1 MRVILLGSVAALACG
16 SPGSGSV
23 ATPPTTHALSAPAL
37 SLPPT
42 REGALG
48 AELER
53 VWDSGLR
60 GECAPLL
67 LGDELVI
74 ALQPRV
80 VAEPDLSPRDYPGS
94 LATLDRRNGRILW
107 QKRLAGWL
115 VGCPVLTEGVV
126 VAADGTATLQ
136 AFDVRT
142 GDVLWSQYVAG
153 LWGGLAAAGT
163 RVFGSSSKE
172 AAIAL
177 DIRTG
182 RRVWTTPWTSPPT
195 TGPGHAPVWMGSTLY
210 ALASVG
216 AQGAAGS
223 WVDRSLLIALD
234 PSTGARRWER
244 LLDGSFNEPLL
255 HAWGSD
261 VYLVSDRPEL
271 VVLGAATG
279 ELREKR
285 PLGDPS
291 RGRAAMLFD
300 RGALYVSDLDA
311 QRIGRF
317 ELTSGREAAALPFL
331 SVPRRM
337 FARGEVLLVDGD
349 DGLHAFRLPSGE
361 PTWHLPTDQGSGPVL
376 WQGDVLYFPG
386 WAVALRA
393 HSLALKLALGRSSI
407 GVDEAL
413 ELRATFVNVRPNGEL
428 TLGAHLLEQN
438 LVRALEIR
446 DKDGHLLTL
455 REPAPPNAP
464 VRAREHYRTLA
475 AGREWTVTWSVPV
488 GPKPYVEGR
497 GFWVDGARPLASLP
511 PGEYEL
517 VAVYENAEDT
527 AAELDP
533 VYGPRVTTVP
543 GVWKGR
549 VRSDP
554 VPFRIVPPAADAA
567 LPEPSSASRRKKAAH
582 DVVDRAFGGK
592 LSEAERLCQS
602 EPHERREA
610 CIDAFLDEHK
620 NKLAE
625 RTERSLRWHGA
636 ARCVWGGAL

>member
-1 MRVILLGSVAALACG
+1 MRMEEARRVFLNAGVSKVRAILLASMATLACG
-16 SPGSGSV
+16 SPGPRSV
-23 ATPPTTHALSAPAL
+23 AAPPTTRALSVPAL
-37 SLPPT
+37 SLPST

-67 LGDELVI
+67 VGDDLVI
-74 ALQPRV
+74 ALQPQV
-80 VAEPDLSPRDYPGS
+80 VTEPALSPRDYPGS
-94 LATLDRRNGRILW
+94 LATLDRRDGRILW

-142 GDVLWSQYVAG
+142 GEVLWSEYVAG
-153 LWGGLAAAGT
+153 LWGGLAAAGA
-163 RVFGSSSKE
+163 RVFGSTRKE
-172 AAIAL
+172 AAIAF
-177 DIRTG
+177 DVRTG

-195 TGPGHAPVWMGSTLY
+195 TDPGHAPVWMGSTLY
-210 ALASVG
+210 AHASVG
-216 AQGAAGS
+216 AQSPAGN
-223 WVDRSLLIALD
+223 WVDRSLLVAID
-234 PSTGARRWER
+234 PSTGARRWEQ
-244 LLDGSFNEPLL
+244 LLDGIFNQPLL

-261 VYLVSDRPEL
+261 VYLVSDRVEL

-279 ELREKR
+279 ELRETR
-285 PLGDPS
+285 PLGEPS
-291 RGRAAMLFD
+291 RGRTAMLFD
-300 RGALYVSDLDA
+300 RGTLYASELEA
-311 QRIGRF
+311 QRVGRF
-317 ELTSGREAAALPFL
+317 ELTSGREAGALPFR

-337 FARGEVLLVDGD
+337 SAAGQALLVDGD

-361 PTWHLPTDQGSGPVL
+361 PAWRLPRDQGSGPVL

-393 HSLALKLALGRSSI
+393 HSLKLALALERSSI
-407 GVDEAL
+407 GLHEAL
-413 ELRATFVNVRPNGEL
+413 ELRATFVNLRPNGDL
-428 TLGAHLLEQN
+428 TLAAYLLEQN
-438 LVRALEIR
+438 LVRMLEIR

-455 REPAPPNAP
+455 REPAPRNAP
-464 VRAREHYRTLA
+464 LRAREHYRTLP
-475 AGREWTVTWSVPV
+475 AGREWTVTSSVPV

-497 GFWVDGARPLASLP
+497 SYWVDGARPLSSLP

-549 VRSDP
+549 VRSAP
-554 VPFRIVPPAADAA
+554 VPFRIDPPAADAA
-567 LPEPSSASRRKKAAH
+567 PGA
-582 DVVDRAFGGK
+582 RA
-592 LSEAERLCQS
+592 
-602 EPHERREA
+602 
-610 CIDAFLDEHK
+610 
-620 NKLAE
+620 
-625 RTERSLRWHGA
+625 
-636 ARCVWGGAL
+636 GGAPALPGGR